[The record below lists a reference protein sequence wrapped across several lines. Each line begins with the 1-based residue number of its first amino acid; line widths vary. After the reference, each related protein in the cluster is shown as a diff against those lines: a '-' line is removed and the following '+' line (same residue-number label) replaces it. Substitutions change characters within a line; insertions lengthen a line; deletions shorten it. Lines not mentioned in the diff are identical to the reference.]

1 MAQCTGSLPV
11 ILGSISISVC
21 LLKVLSPPKAI
32 FMLEAHE
39 RLGGAGAVHIYR
51 IVPLHHFLITGILCQ
66 YQSERDTFN
75 INLRVL

>member
-1 MAQCTGSLPV
+1 M
-11 ILGSISISVC
+11 C

-39 RLGGAGAVHIYR
+39 RLGGAGALHIYR

-66 YQSERDTFN
+66 HHRAREILLILISAFFDIGKMVPGGCCKVY
-75 INLRVL
+75 